1 MIFFLQHIINE
12 FSTQPIKKPRYIK
25 MTQHYADVRA
35 KPDFVEIEK
44 QVLKFWDED
53 KTFEKSVH
61 NRDGAA
67 EFVFYDGPP
76 FANGTPHYG
85 HIMVSYVKDVVARFQ
100 TMNGKKVER
109 RLGWD
114 CHGLPAEMS
123 AEKQLGVS
131 GRKQIEEYGIKKF
144 NDFCRSDVLKYS
156 GIWVEMFKRIG
167 RWVDFNHDYKTMDLS
182 FMESVIN
189 NFKQLYDK
197 GLVYEDYRVLPY
209 SWAAETPLSNFEVN
223 QGYQDKTDNA
233 ITVMFKLENGM
244 NVLVWTTTP
253 WTLPSNLMLAVGND
267 IDYSIMQEGEEKY
280 IIGSALKSR
289 YKKQLENAQEVGT
302 LKGSELVGMSYEP
315 MFPYFK
321 HLKAQGAFKV
331 LSGEFVS
338 TEDGTGVVHI
348 APGFG
353 QDDFDACRAYDENFP
368 VVCPV
373 DEAGKFTSE
382 VPDYQGH
389 QVFETNEPIMQ
400 WLKEKGLLVKKEQ
413 YTHSYPF
420 CWRTDTPLIYKAM
433 SSWFVKVTEFRDQMV
448 QNNQEINW
456 VPEHIK
462 DGRFG
467 KWLEGA
473 RDWSISRNRF
483 WGTPIP
489 VWKSDN
495 PQYPRVD
502 VFGSVAEIKEKT
514 GIEINDL
521 HKPYIDEVVYPNPD
535 DPSGKTM
542 MRRVSDVFDCWF
554 ESGSMP
560 YAQIH
565 YPFDN
570 KEWFENHFPADFIV
584 EAIDQTRGWFYTLTV
599 LSTALHNRPAF
610 KNCICTGLLMA
621 EGGQKLS
628 KRLKNYPDPNNVLES
643 MGSDTLRWFLVSSP
657 VLKGGNLAID
667 LEGKEIAKA
676 ARVAQIPLWNAFY
689 FFTLY
694 ANAESYKAKEIS
706 KSQEAIDNYILSKL
720 KHLRNIVKQG
730 LETYDVAIAC
740 NEIASFMEV
749 LNNWYIRRSRDRF
762 WEGEPE
768 AFDTLYTVLVN
779 LCKIMAPLMPFVTEH
794 IFKTLTGEESV
805 HLVDY
810 PSLAD
815 INPDEKLMNE
825 MDMVQ
830 DLCSAAKFIREEHNL
845 RNRLPLNR
853 LTVIGTEFDKSYQEI
868 VKDEL
873 NVKEVCF
880 DNNLSNYAE
889 KKIYLYTPL
898 LGKALGKDMGAV
910 MAAYKQGQWCL
921 NLDGTLDI
929 GGQKLSSD
937 LFEVRLEMKA
947 GVAGRAFAE
956 NKAVV
961 TLDTNVTDKLKRE
974 GMARDFVR
982 LVQTLRKDKDFNI
995 SDRIELSWHTSDGE
1009 LAQAL
1014 EENKSYISEQVLA
1027 VKCASD
1033 CKEGTKADIEGKDIC
1048 FDAKVA

>member
-1 MIFFLQHIINE
+1 
-12 FSTQPIKKPRYIK
+12 
-25 MTQHYADVRA
+25 MTKHYADVKA
-35 KPDFVEIEK
+35 KPDFVEVEK
-44 QVLKFWDED
+44 EVLKFWDEN

-131 GRKQIEEYGIKKF
+131 GRKQIEEYGIEKF
-144 NDFCRSDVLKYS
+144 NNFCRSDVLKYS

-167 RWVDFNHDYKTMDLS
+167 RWVDFNHDYKTMDLP
-182 FMESVIN
+182 FMESVIS

-244 NVLVWTTTP
+244 KILVWTTTP
-253 WTLPSNLMLAVGND
+253 WTLPSNLMLAVGED
-267 IDYSIMQEGEEKY
+267 IDYAVMEEDGQKY
-280 IIGSALKSR
+280 ILARALLGR
-289 YKKQLENAQEVGT
+289 YKKQLEHAVEVGS
-302 LKGSELVGMSYEP
+302 LKGRDLVGMSYEP

-321 HLKAQGAFKV
+321 HLKEQGCFKV

-338 TEDGTGVVHI
+338 VEDGTGVVHI

-353 QDDFDACRAYDENFP
+353 QDDFDACRACNEHFP

-373 DEAGKFTSE
+373 DEAGKFTAE
-382 VPDYQGH
+382 VPDYQGK

-400 WLKEKGLLVKKEQ
+400 WLKENGLLVKKEQ

-433 SSWFVKVTEFRDQMV
+433 SSWFVKVTDFRDDMV
-448 QNNQEINW
+448 KNNQQINW

-495 PQYPRVD
+495 PKFPRID
-502 VFGSVAEIKEKT
+502 VFGSIAEIKEKT
-514 GIEINDL
+514 GFEVKDL

-535 DPSGKTM
+535 DPSGQTM
-542 MRRVSDVFDCWF
+542 MRRVGDVFDCWF

-560 YAQIH
+560 YAQVH

-570 KEWFENHFPADFIV
+570 KQWFEEHFPADFIV
-584 EAIDQTRGWFYTLTV
+584 EAMDQTRGWFYTLTV
-599 LSTALHNRPAF
+599 LSTALHNKPAF

-628 KRLKNYPDPNNVLES
+628 KRLKNYPDPGEVLES
-643 MGSDTLRWFLVSSP
+643 IGSDTLRWFLVSSP

-667 LEGKEIAKA
+667 KEGKEIAKA

-694 ANAESYKAKEIS
+694 ANAEGYKAKEIS
-706 KSQEAIDNYILSKL
+706 GSSEAIDNYILSKL
-720 KHLRNIVKQG
+720 KKLSEVVKSG
-730 LETYDVAIAC
+730 INSYDVAAAT
-740 NEIASFMEV
+740 NEIASFMEI

-762 WEGEPE
+762 WAGDAQ

-779 LCKIMAPLMPFVTEH
+779 LSKIIAPLMPFVSEYV
-794 IFKTLTGEESV
+794 FKNLTGEESV
-805 HLVDY
+805 HLTDY
-810 PSLAD
+810 PALDAIRFD
-815 INPDEKLMNE
+815 AALVEE
-825 MDMVQ
+825 MDFLQ
-830 DLCSAAKFIREEHNL
+830 ELCSAGKFIREEKNL
-845 RNRLPLNR
+845 RNRLPLAS
-853 LTVIGTEFDKSYQEI
+853 LTLIGHKLSPAYQEI

-873 NVKEVCF
+873 NVKEVKF
-880 DNNLSNYAE
+880 DDNLSAYAE

-910 MAAYKQGQWCL
+910 MGAYKQGQWAL
-921 NLDGTLDI
+921 NPDGTLSI
-929 GGQKLSSD
+929 GGQTLSPD
-937 LFEVRLEMKA
+937 LFEVRLEMKD
-947 GVAGRAFAE
+947 GVAGKSFAD
-956 NKAVV
+956 NRAVV
-961 TLDTNVTDKLKRE
+961 TLDTNVTDELKRE

-995 SDRIELSWHTSDGE
+995 SDRIELCWQTSNPE
-1009 LAQAL
+1009 LSKAL
-1014 EENKSYISEQVLA
+1014 DENKAYIAEQVLA
-1027 VKCASD
+1027 VKVDNACTG
-1033 CKEGTKADIEGKDIC
+1033 GTTADIEGAEVN

>member
-1 MIFFLQHIINE
+1 
-12 FSTQPIKKPRYIK
+12 
-25 MTQHYADVRA
+25 MTKHYKEVKA
-35 KPDFVEIEK
+35 KADFVEIEK
-44 QVLKFWDED
+44 EVLKFWDED

-85 HIMVSYVKDVVARFQ
+85 HIMVSYVKDVVARYQ

-131 GRKQIEEYGIKKF
+131 GRKQIEEYGVEKF

-167 RWVDFNHDYKTMDLS
+167 RWVDFSHDYKTMDLP

-189 NFKQLYDK
+189 NFKQLWEK

-233 ITVMFKLENGM
+233 ITVMFTLENGM
-244 NVLVWTTTP
+244 KMLVWTTTP
-253 WTLPSNLMLAVGND
+253 WTLPSNLMLAVGKD
-267 IDYSIMQEGEEKY
+267 IDYAVMEEDGQKY
-280 IIGSALKSR
+280 VLAQALLGR
-289 YKKQLENAQEVGT
+289 YKKQLEHATQVGT
-302 LKGSELVGMSYEP
+302 MKGADFVGMAYEP

-321 HLKAQGAFKV
+321 HLKEKGAFRV

-338 TEDGTGVVHI
+338 TEDGTGIVHI

-353 QDDFDACRAYDENFP
+353 QDDFEACRAYDENFP

-373 DEAGKFTSE
+373 DEAGKFTAE
-382 VPDYQGH
+382 VPDYLGK

-400 WLKEKGLLVKKEQ
+400 LLKEKGILVKKEQ

-433 SSWFVKVTEFRDQMV
+433 SSWFVKVTDFRDDMV
-448 QNNQEINW
+448 RNNQQITW

-495 PQYPRVD
+495 PQFPRID

-514 GIEINDL
+514 GIEVTNL

-542 MRRVSDVFDCWF
+542 MRRVGDVFDCWF

-560 YAQIH
+560 YAQVH

-584 EAIDQTRGWFYTLTV
+584 EAMDQTRGWFYTLTV
-599 LSTALHNRPAF
+599 LSTALHNKPAF

-628 KRLKNYPDPNNVLES
+628 KRLKNYPDPNEVLDS
-643 MGSDTLRWFLVSSP
+643 IGSDALRWFLVSSP
-657 VLKGGNLAID
+657 VLKGGNLAVD
-667 LEGKEIAKA
+667 QEGKEIAKA
-676 ARVAQIPLWNAFY
+676 ARVAQIPMWNAYY

-694 ANAESYKAKEIS
+694 ANAEGYQAKEVS
-706 KSQEAIDNYILSKL
+706 GSSEAIDNYILSKL
-720 KHLRNIVKQG
+720 KRLSRIVKQG
-730 LETYDVAIAC
+730 LDTYDVALSC
-740 NEIASFMEV
+740 NEVASFMEI
-749 LNNWYIRRSRDRF
+749 LNNWYIRRTRDRF
-762 WEGEPE
+762 WSGDQQ
-768 AFDTLYTVLVN
+768 AFDVLYTVLVN
-779 LCKIMAPLMPFVTEH
+779 LSKIMAPLMPFLCEYVY
-794 IFKTLTGEESV
+794 KNLTGGESV
-805 HLVDY
+805 HLADY
-810 PSLAD
+810 PQLEN
-815 INPDEKLMNE
+815 IKLDETLVDE
-825 MDMVQ
+825 MDFLQ
-830 DLCSAAKFIREEHNL
+830 DLCSAGKFIREEKNL
-845 RNRLPLNR
+845 RNRLPLAG
-853 LTVIGTEFDKSYQEI
+853 LTVVGDNLVFLNGQYQDI
-868 VKDEL
+868 IKDEL
-873 NVKEVCF
+873 NVKEVKI
-880 DNNLSNYAE
+880 DNNLAAYAA
-889 KKIYLYTPL
+889 KTVYLYTPL
-898 LGKALGKDMGAV
+898 LGKALGKDMGPV
-910 MAAYKQGQWCL
+910 MAAYKQGKWEL
-921 NLDGTLDI
+921 NADGTLSI
-929 GGQKLSSD
+929 AGQTLTPD
-937 LFEVRLEMKA
+937 LFEVRLDMKD
-947 GVAGRAFAE
+947 GVAGKAFAD

-961 TLDTNVTDKLKRE
+961 TLNTNVTDELKRE

-995 SDRIELSWHTSDGE
+995 SDRIELCYATDDAE
-1009 LAQAL
+1009 LNKAL
-1014 EENKSYISEQVLA
+1014 DENKAYVAEQVLA
-1027 VKCASD
+1027 VKVSSSCAG
-1033 CKEGTKADIEGKDIC
+1033 GTKADIEGAEIV
-1048 FDAKVA
+1048 FDAKVTDAKVA

>member
-1 MIFFLQHIINE
+1 M
-12 FSTQPIKKPRYIK
+12 SKY
-25 MTQHYADVRA
+25 YADVKA
-35 KPDFVEIEK
+35 KPDFVEVEK
-44 QVLKFWDED
+44 EVLKFWEENN
-53 KTFEKSVH
+53 TFEKSVQ

-85 HIMVSYVKDVVARFQ
+85 HIMVSYVKDVVARYQ

-131 GRKQIEEYGIKKF
+131 GRKQIEEFGVEKF
-144 NDFCRSDVLKYS
+144 NDFCRCDVLKYS
-156 GIWVEMFKRIG
+156 GIWVDMFKRIG
-167 RWVDFNHDYKTMDLS
+167 RWVDFNHDYKTMDLP

-189 NFKQLYDK
+189 NFKQLWEK

-253 WTLPSNLMLAVGND
+253 WTLPSNLMLAVGLD
-267 IDYSIMQEGEEKY
+267 IDYAIMEEDGRKY
-280 IIGSALKSR
+280 LLAQALLGR
-289 YKKQLENAQEVGT
+289 YKKQLEHAVQVGT
-302 LKGSELVGMSYEP
+302 VKGSELVGLSYEP

-321 HLKAQGAFKV
+321 HLKEQGAFRV

-353 QDDFDACRAYDENFP
+353 QDDFEACRAYKEDFP

-373 DEAGKFTSE
+373 DEAGKFTAE
-382 VPDYQGH
+382 VPDYQGK

-400 WLKEKGLLVKKEQ
+400 LLKEKGILVKKEQ

-433 SSWFVKVTEFRDQMV
+433 SSWFVKVTDFRDDMV
-448 QNNQEINW
+448 KNNQQINW
-456 VPEHIK
+456 VPDHIK

-495 PQYPRVD
+495 PQFPRID

-514 GIEINDL
+514 GIEVTNL
-521 HKPYIDEVVYPNPD
+521 HKPYIDDVIYPNPD

-542 MRRVSDVFDCWF
+542 MRRVGDVFDCWF

-560 YAQIH
+560 YAQVH

-570 KEWFENHFPADFIV
+570 KDWFENHFPADFIV
-584 EAIDQTRGWFYTLTV
+584 EAMDQTRGWFYTLTV
-599 LSTALHNRPAF
+599 LGTALHNKPAF

-628 KRLKNYPDPNNVLES
+628 KRLKNYPDPNEVLETI
-643 MGSDTLRWFLVSSP
+643 GSDVLRWFLVSSP
-657 VLKGGNLAID
+657 VLKGGNLAVD
-667 LEGKEIAKA
+667 KEGKEIAKA
-676 ARVAQIPLWNAFY
+676 ARVALIPLWNAFY

-694 ANAESYKAKEIS
+694 ANAEGYQAKEVS
-706 KSQEAIDNYILSKL
+706 SSNEAIDNYILSKL
-720 KHLRNIVKQG
+720 KRLSRIVKQG
-730 LETYDVAIAC
+730 LDTYDVSMAT
-740 NEIASFMEV
+740 NEVSSFMEI
-749 LNNWYIRRSRDRF
+749 LNNWYIRRTRDRF
-762 WEGEPE
+762 WAGDKQ
-768 AFDTLYTVLVN
+768 AFDVLYTVLVN
-779 LCKIMAPLMPFVTEH
+779 LSKILAPLMPFVSEYV
-794 IFKTLTGEESV
+794 FKTLTGEESV
-805 HLVDY
+805 HLTDY
-810 PSLAD
+810 PLLEQ
-815 INPDEKLMNE
+815 IRLDEKLVSE
-825 MDMVQ
+825 MDFLQ
-830 DLCSAAKFIREEHNL
+830 DLCSAGKFIREEKNL
-845 RNRLPLNR
+845 RNRLPLQS
-853 LTVIGTEFDKSYQEI
+853 LTVVGDNLGFIGTQYQDI
-868 VKDEL
+868 IKDEL
-873 NVKEVCF
+873 NVKEVKL
-880 DNNLSNYAE
+880 DNNLANYAE
-889 KKIYLYTPL
+889 KTVYLYTPL
-898 LGKALGKDMGAV
+898 LGKALGKEMGPV
-910 MAAYKQGQWCL
+910 MGAYKQGKWQL
-921 NLDGTLDI
+921 NADGTLSI
-929 GGQKLSSD
+929 AGQTLTAD
-937 LFEVRLEMKA
+937 LFEVRLNMKE
-947 GVAGRAFAE
+947 GVAGQSFAE

-961 TLDTNVTDKLKRE
+961 TLDTNVTGDLRRE

-982 LVQTLRKDKDFNI
+982 LVQQLRKDKDFNI
-995 SDRIELSWHTSDGE
+995 SDRIELCYATDNTE
-1009 LAQAL
+1009 LAKAL
-1014 EENKSYISEQVLA
+1014 ADNKSYLADQVLA
-1027 VKCASD
+1027 VKITDGCQD
-1033 CKEGTKADIEGKDIC
+1033 GTTADIEGAKIT
-1048 FDAKVA
+1048 FNAKVSDIKVA

>member
-1 MIFFLQHIINE
+1 
-12 FSTQPIKKPRYIK
+12 
-25 MTQHYADVRA
+25 MTKHYKEVKA
-35 KPDFVEIEK
+35 KADFVEIEK
-44 QVLKFWDED
+44 EVLKFWDED

-85 HIMVSYVKDVVARFQ
+85 HIMVSYVKDVVARYQ

-131 GRKQIEEYGIKKF
+131 GRKQIEEYGVEKF

-167 RWVDFNHDYKTMDLS
+167 RWVDFSHDYKTMDLP

-189 NFKQLYDK
+189 NFKQLWEK

-233 ITVMFKLENGM
+233 ITVMFTLENGM
-244 NVLVWTTTP
+244 KMLVWTTTP
-253 WTLPSNLMLAVGND
+253 WTLPSNLMLAVGKD
-267 IDYSIMQEGEEKY
+267 IDYAVMEEDGQKY
-280 IIGSALKSR
+280 VLAQALLGR
-289 YKKQLENAQEVGT
+289 YKKQLEHATQVGT
-302 LKGSELVGMSYEP
+302 MKGADFVGMAYEP

-321 HLKAQGAFKV
+321 HLKEKGAFRV

-338 TEDGTGVVHI
+338 TEDGTGIVHI

-353 QDDFDACRAYDENFP
+353 QDDFEACRAYDENFP

-373 DEAGKFTSE
+373 DEAGKFTAE
-382 VPDYQGH
+382 VPDYLGKQA
-389 QVFETNEPIMQ
+389 FETNEPIMQ
-400 WLKEKGLLVKKEQ
+400 LLKEKGILVKKEQ

-433 SSWFVKVTEFRDQMV
+433 SSWFVKVTDFRDDMV
-448 QNNQEINW
+448 RNNQQITW

-495 PQYPRVD
+495 PQFPRID

-514 GIEINDL
+514 GIEVTNL

-542 MRRVSDVFDCWF
+542 MRRVGDVFDCWF

-560 YAQIH
+560 YAQVH

-584 EAIDQTRGWFYTLTV
+584 EAMDQTRGWFYTLTV
-599 LSTALHNRPAF
+599 LSTALHNKPAF

-628 KRLKNYPDPNNVLES
+628 KRLKNYPDPNEVLDS
-643 MGSDTLRWFLVSSP
+643 IGSDALRWFLVSSP
-657 VLKGGNLAID
+657 VLKGGNLAVD
-667 LEGKEIAKA
+667 QEGKEIAKA
-676 ARVAQIPLWNAFY
+676 ARVAQIPMWNAYY

-694 ANAESYKAKEIS
+694 ANAEGYQAKEVS
-706 KSQEAIDNYILSKL
+706 GSSEAIDNYILSKL
-720 KHLRNIVKQG
+720 KRLSRIVKQG
-730 LETYDVAIAC
+730 LDTYDVALSC
-740 NEIASFMEV
+740 NEVASFMEI
-749 LNNWYIRRSRDRF
+749 LNNWYIRRTRDRF
-762 WEGEPE
+762 WSGDQQ
-768 AFDTLYTVLVN
+768 AFDVLYTVLVN
-779 LCKIMAPLMPFVTEH
+779 LSKIMAPLMPFLCEYVY
-794 IFKTLTGEESV
+794 KNLTGGESV
-805 HLVDY
+805 HLADY
-810 PSLAD
+810 PQLEN
-815 INPDEKLMNE
+815 IKLDETLVDE
-825 MDMVQ
+825 MDFLQ
-830 DLCSAAKFIREEHNL
+830 DLCSAGKFIREEKNL
-845 RNRLPLNR
+845 RNRLPLAG
-853 LTVIGTEFDKSYQEI
+853 LTVVGDNLGFLNGQYQDI
-868 VKDEL
+868 IKDEL
-873 NVKEVCF
+873 NVKEVKI
-880 DNNLSNYAE
+880 DNNLAAYAA
-889 KKIYLYTPL
+889 KTVYLYTPL
-898 LGKALGKDMGAV
+898 LGKALGKDMGPV
-910 MAAYKQGQWCL
+910 MAAYKQGKWEL
-921 NLDGTLDI
+921 NADGTLSI
-929 GGQKLSSD
+929 AGQTLTPD
-937 LFEVRLEMKA
+937 LFEVRLDMKD
-947 GVAGRAFAE
+947 GVAGKAFAD

-961 TLDTNVTDKLKRE
+961 TLNTNVTDELKRE

-995 SDRIELSWHTSDGE
+995 SDRIELCYATDNAE
-1009 LAQAL
+1009 LNKAL
-1014 EENKSYISEQVLA
+1014 DENKAYVAEQVLA
-1027 VKCASD
+1027 VKVSSSCAG
-1033 CKEGTKADIEGKDIC
+1033 GTKADIEGAEIV
-1048 FDAKVA
+1048 FDAKVTDAKVA

>member
-1 MIFFLQHIINE
+1 
-12 FSTQPIKKPRYIK
+12 
-25 MTQHYADVRA
+25 MTKHYKEVKA
-35 KPDFVEIEK
+35 KADFVEIEK
-44 QVLKFWDED
+44 EVLKFWDED

-85 HIMVSYVKDVVARFQ
+85 HIMVSYVKDVVARYQ

-131 GRKQIEEYGIKKF
+131 GRKQIEEYGVEKF

-167 RWVDFNHDYKTMDLS
+167 RWVDFSHDYKTMDLP

-189 NFKQLYDK
+189 NFKQLWEK

-233 ITVMFKLENGM
+233 ITVMFTLENGM
-244 NVLVWTTTP
+244 KMLVWTTTP
-253 WTLPSNLMLAVGND
+253 WTLPSNLMLAVGKD
-267 IDYSIMQEGEEKY
+267 IDYAVMEEDGQKY
-280 IIGSALKSR
+280 VLAQALLGR
-289 YKKQLENAQEVGT
+289 YKKQLEHATQVGT
-302 LKGSELVGMSYEP
+302 MKGADFVGMAYEP

-321 HLKAQGAFKV
+321 HLKEKGAFRV

-338 TEDGTGVVHI
+338 TEDGTGIVHI

-353 QDDFDACRAYDENFP
+353 QDDFEACRAYDENFP

-373 DEAGKFTSE
+373 DEAGKFTAE
-382 VPDYQGH
+382 VPDYLGK

-400 WLKEKGLLVKKEQ
+400 LWKEKGILVKKEQ

-433 SSWFVKVTEFRDQMV
+433 SSWFVKVTDFRDDMV
-448 QNNQEINW
+448 RNNQQITW

-495 PQYPRVD
+495 PQFPRID

-514 GIEINDL
+514 GIEVTNL

-542 MRRVSDVFDCWF
+542 MRRVGDVFDCWF

-560 YAQIH
+560 YAQVH

-584 EAIDQTRGWFYTLTV
+584 EAMDQTRGWFYTLTV
-599 LSTALHNRPAF
+599 LSTALHNKPAF

-628 KRLKNYPDPNNVLES
+628 KRLKNYPDPNEVLDS
-643 MGSDTLRWFLVSSP
+643 IGSDALRWFLVSSP
-657 VLKGGNLAID
+657 VLKGGNLAVD
-667 LEGKEIAKA
+667 QEGKEIAKA
-676 ARVAQIPLWNAFY
+676 ARVAQIPMWNAYY

-694 ANAESYKAKEIS
+694 ANAEGYQAKEVS
-706 KSQEAIDNYILSKL
+706 GSSEAIDNYILSKL
-720 KHLRNIVKQG
+720 KRLGRIVKQG
-730 LETYDVAIAC
+730 LDTYDVALSC
-740 NEIASFMEV
+740 NEIASFMEI
-749 LNNWYIRRSRDRF
+749 LNNWYIRRTRDRF
-762 WEGEPE
+762 WSGDQQ
-768 AFDTLYTVLVN
+768 AFDVLYTVLVN
-779 LCKIMAPLMPFVTEH
+779 LSKIMAPLMPFLCEYVY
-794 IFKTLTGEESV
+794 KNLTGGESV
-805 HLVDY
+805 HLTDY
-810 PSLAD
+810 PQLEN
-815 INPDEKLMNE
+815 IKLDETLVDE
-825 MDMVQ
+825 MDFLQ
-830 DLCSAAKFIREEHNL
+830 DLCSAGKFIREEKNL
-845 RNRLPLNR
+845 RNRLPLAG
-853 LTVIGTEFDKSYQEI
+853 LTVVGDNLGFLNGQYQDI
-868 VKDEL
+868 IKDEL
-873 NVKEVCF
+873 NVKEVKI
-880 DNNLSNYAE
+880 DNNLAAYAA
-889 KKIYLYTPL
+889 KTVYLYTPL
-898 LGKALGKDMGAV
+898 LGKALGKDMGPV
-910 MAAYKQGQWCL
+910 MAAYKQGRWEL
-921 NLDGTLDI
+921 NADGTLSI
-929 GGQKLSSD
+929 AGQTLTPD
-937 LFEVRLEMKA
+937 LFEVRLDMKD
-947 GVAGRAFAE
+947 GVAGKAFAD

-961 TLDTNVTDKLKRE
+961 TLDTNVTDELKRE

-995 SDRIELSWHTSDGE
+995 SDRIELCYATDDAE
-1009 LAQAL
+1009 LDKAL
-1014 EENKSYISEQVLA
+1014 DENKAYVAEQVLA
-1027 VKCASD
+1027 VKVSSSCSG
-1033 CKEGTKADIEGKDIC
+1033 GTKADIEGAEIV
-1048 FDAKVA
+1048 FDAKVTDAKVA